1 METTK
6 VFNNGRSQT
15 VRIPKRFR
23 FSVPEVTIRRDGD
36 SIILT
41 PKTPH
46 DALQEF
52 LDLPCC
58 PDFELNRAEA
68 QKIQRRK
75 NLL

>member
-23 FSVPEVTIRRDGD
+23 FSVPEVMIRREGN

-41 PKTPH
+41 PMSQQ
-46 DALQEF
+46 DALKAF
-52 LDLPCC
+52 LALPCC
-58 PDFELNRAEA
+58 PDFELNRENA
-68 QKIQRRK
+68 QKIQKRK
-75 NLL
+75 DFV